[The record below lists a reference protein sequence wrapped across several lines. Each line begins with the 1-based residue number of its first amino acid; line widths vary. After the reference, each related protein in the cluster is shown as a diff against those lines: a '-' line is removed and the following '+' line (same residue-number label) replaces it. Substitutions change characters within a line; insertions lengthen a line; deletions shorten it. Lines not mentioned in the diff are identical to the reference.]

1 VVLGTVGG
9 RPPELDL
16 EAESRLHGLLY
27 ECARQDLLG
36 AAHDL
41 SDGGLAV
48 ALAECA
54 IAGGIGFTVSVPSGP
69 GLSGLAALFSESA
82 SRVVVVPKA
91 GREQEL
97 EAHAAVHGAPLTRLG
112 LTGGHRIRFEG
123 FCDVELSDATVV
135 YEAAIPTAMSA
146 KALAG

>member
-1 VVLGTVGG
+1 
-9 RPPELDL
+9 
-16 EAESRLHGLLY
+16 LLY
-27 ECARQDLLG
+27 ECARQDLLA

-48 ALAECA
+48 TLAECA
-54 IAGGIGFTVSVPSGP
+54 IAGGMGFTVSVPTGP

-91 GREQEL
+91 GRDQEL
-97 EAHAAVHGAPLTRLG
+97 EAHAAVHGVPLSRLG
-112 LTGGHRIRFEG
+112 LTGGHRLRFEG
-123 FCDVELSDATVV
+123 FCDVELSDAMVV